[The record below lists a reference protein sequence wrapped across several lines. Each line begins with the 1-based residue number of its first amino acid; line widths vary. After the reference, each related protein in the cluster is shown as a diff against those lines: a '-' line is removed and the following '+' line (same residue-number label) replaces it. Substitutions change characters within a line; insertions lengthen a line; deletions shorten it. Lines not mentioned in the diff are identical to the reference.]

1 MPRAIAGKFRK
12 SEQHDLRKQRLHSMN
27 FPDFY
32 RGIARVQKSKII
44 YAQQICRKSVIFS
57 QKLPPE

>member
-57 QKLPPE
+57 